1 MLPIVLTATEGM
13 TQLTTQMTSAIGE
26 LDFTPLYSGMINV
39 LPTVMGVGIAI
50 AGLKKTVSF
59 VFGTLFS
66 F

>member
-1 MLPIVLTATEGM
+1 MHVILATAVDGM
-13 TQLTTQMTSAIGE
+13 AQLTTQMTSAIGE
-26 LDFTPLYSGMINV
+26 LDFAPLYSGMITV

>member
-1 MLPIVLTATEGM
+1 MLLTAVEGMATLTEGIA
-13 TQLTTQMTSAIGE
+13 TAIGG
-26 LDFTPLYSGMINV
+26 LDFTPLYSGMITV